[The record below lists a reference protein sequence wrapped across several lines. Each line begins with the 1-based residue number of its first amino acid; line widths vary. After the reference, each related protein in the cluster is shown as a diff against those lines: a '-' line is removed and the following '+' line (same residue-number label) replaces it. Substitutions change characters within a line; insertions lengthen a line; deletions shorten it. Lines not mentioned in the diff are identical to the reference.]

1 MKKYLVI
8 GNPID
13 HSLSPKLHNYWIK
26 KNNIDAIYEK
36 RLVEEKDLK
45 NLCDEV
51 REGKIQG
58 FNVTVPFKE
67 KINKY
72 LDGFTESAS
81 KTRAVNTVYRKLEG
95 EECIIMGDNTDVY
108 GFQKSCSLSYVSRR
122 GAKALIIGAGGAS
135 KAVICALDNIGIKK
149 FAIINRTKEKA
160 QKLIEDLKIQ
170 KADIYE
176 WCKDEARLSKPD
188 IVVNCTS
195 LGLKSGD
202 TIPLEFLKYKKK
214 FFTKKIIFF
223 DLIYNPSETNFLK
236 TAKEI
241 GQLSINGKMMFIYQA
256 QKSFE
261 KWHNILPE
269 VNDEVINLL
278 ND

>member
-45 NLCDEV
+45 NLCDEI

-72 LDGFTESAS
+72 LDGFTENAS

-135 KAVICALDNIGIKK
+135 KAVICALDNMGIKK

-170 KADIYE
+170 NVDLYE
-176 WCKDEARLSKPD
+176 WCKDEGRLSKPD

-223 DLIYNPSETNFLK
+223 DLIYNPQETNFLK

-256 QKSFE
+256 HQAFTI
-261 KWHNILPE
+261 WHKIMPDID
-269 VNDEVINLL
+269 DETLNLFK
-278 ND
+278 

>member
-135 KAVICALDNIGIKK
+135 KAVICALDNLGIKK

-160 QKLIEDLKIQ
+160 QKLIKDLKIQ
-170 KADIYE
+170 NVDLYE
-176 WCKDEARLSKPD
+176 WCKDEGRLSKPD

-223 DLIYNPSETNFLK
+223 DLIYNPQETNFLK
-236 TAKEI
+236 NAKEI

-256 QKSFE
+256 QKSFK

-269 VNDEVINLL
+269 VNEEVINLL